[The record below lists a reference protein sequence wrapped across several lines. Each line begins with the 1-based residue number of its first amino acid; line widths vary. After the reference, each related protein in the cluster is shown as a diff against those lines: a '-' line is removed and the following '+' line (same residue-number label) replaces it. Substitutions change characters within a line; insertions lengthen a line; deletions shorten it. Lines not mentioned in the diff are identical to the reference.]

1 MADICRSCA
10 LRAQRCATSAVKQQ
24 FQRRTFTASSTHQKR
39 VGPPVFAET
48 SNPELDDVISSLRN
62 NHFIPA
68 YLNKRQRH
76 LIFGDKYKTELENTP
91 AYATLGDEE
100 VELKHIDRRNDI
112 PARKPL
118 VKKAL
123 SLMQGHDDWRQLP
136 GLLEGLHKSNSRPD
150 LDFQEKIVRKA
161 IQADQL
167 GVVVICLN
175 RSDLTGLT
183 LKNEGI
189 LNLVIWGLH
198 EYAQSAAWEEA
209 RVRKAIR
216 YADEI
221 AQMLEAEEHGTGRKI
236 AQNDPRTRP
245 STIGVYLELAAVA
258 AQKYQGGKD
267 VDGSVRRY
275 AERLMAC
282 INDSNQPAQQDQP
295 VQGRQTEFLAKLSI
309 WHGLQLSNTIL
320 GTQLPQSAKAQKI
333 IKDYE
338 SRLSHVAQQIQSE
351 AADKPSGYASEALD
365 AWNAVI
371 RP

>member
-1 MADICRSCA
+1 M
-10 LRAQRCATSAVKQQ
+10 
-24 FQRRTFTASSTHQKR
+24 
-39 VGPPVFAET
+39 
-48 SNPELDDVISSLRN
+48 
-62 NHFIPA
+62 
-68 YLNKRQRH
+68 
-76 LIFGDKYKTELENTP
+76 
-91 AYATLGDEE
+91 
-100 VELKHIDRRNDI
+100 
-112 PARKPL
+112 

-282 INDSNQPAQQDQP
+282 INDSNQVCHGMRRCKVSQSSSA
-295 VQGRQTEFLAKLSI
+295 VSLAVTASELTDSFYSLLNKTS
-309 WHGLQLSNTIL
+309 
-320 GTQLPQSAKAQKI
+320 PFKAVRPSFSPS
-333 IKDYE
+333 Y
-338 SRLSHVAQQIQSE
+338 
-351 AADKPSGYASEALD
+351 PSGTVSSSPTPSSVPSFHSLPRHRKSSKTTNPDYPTLHSRFSLRLPTSP
-365 AWNAVI
+365 AVTPL
-371 RP
+371 RPSMLGMPSFDLSLL